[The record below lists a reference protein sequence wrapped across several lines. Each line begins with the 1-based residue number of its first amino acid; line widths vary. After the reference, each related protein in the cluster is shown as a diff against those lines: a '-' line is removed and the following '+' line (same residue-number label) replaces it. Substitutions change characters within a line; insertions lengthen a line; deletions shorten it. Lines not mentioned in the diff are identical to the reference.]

1 MWNILCIW
9 WLFFLHSISRFVSR
23 AGMEKPQANKTFY
36 FLSRTFS
43 TAMPHRSESIS
54 TIYMLRILII
64 NFSSSFF
71 GIYLRDCTKSA
82 FDKIQLLVFR
92 CEREVEAAIAT
103 EPLLVVLVVC
113 WTRPKKNQTLTLIWL
128 VDCVIHFEMGYWATG
143 KRLHLAVQ
151 HRTKP
156 THILMNHWNYW
167 ARMEQWT

>member
-1 MWNILCIW
+1 MWNICAFDDC
-9 WLFFLHSISRFVSR
+9 FFFTLSLVSFQ
-23 AGMEKPQANKTFY
+23 ELEWKKPQANKTFY

-43 TAMPHRSESIS
+43 TAMPHHSESIS

-92 CEREVEAAIAT
+92 YEREVEAAIAT

-167 ARMEQWT
+167 ARMERWT